1 MFYDNHAE
9 YKSYLPEIFQE
20 VVEINA
26 LDHTIKMQI
35 DKLNT
40 ILRDSINNKSVQQ
53 ANEDGV
59 SRWEKILGVT
69 TPLNATIVARKEALR
84 SKLMTKPP
92 INMITLK
99 GIIEAYMGVIV
110 DITIDEFVVKVRYR
124 GTSRIEDLNP
134 LYVTVYETIP
144 ANLILDIAYAF
155 VTFAEL
161 DSLSLIF
168 EQLDEKNLDWHEF
181 ERGEWI

>member
-59 SRWEKILGVT
+59 SRWEKILG
-69 TPLNATIVARKEALR
+69 LLLH
-84 SKLMTKPP
+84 SM
-92 INMITLK
+92 
-99 GIIEAYMGVIV
+99 
-110 DITIDEFVVKVRYR
+110 
-124 GTSRIEDLNP
+124 
-134 LYVTVYETIP
+134 
-144 ANLILDIAYAF
+144 
-155 VTFAEL
+155 
-161 DSLSLIF
+161 
-168 EQLDEKNLDWHEF
+168 QQ
-181 ERGEWI
+181 